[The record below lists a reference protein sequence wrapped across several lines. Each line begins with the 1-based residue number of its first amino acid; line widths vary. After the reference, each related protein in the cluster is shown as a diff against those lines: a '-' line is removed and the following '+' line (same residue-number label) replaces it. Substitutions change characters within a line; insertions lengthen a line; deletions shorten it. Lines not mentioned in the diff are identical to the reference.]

1 MRDLKLEFRCTRS
14 SSKYEF
20 ELFVIKPSI
29 RSNEF
34 SMFIDSKYIT
44 SVFFGNKKN
53 SILHFKSTYG
63 LFFNKFKRGSNV
75 YHKNIVVLI

>member
-1 MRDLKLEFRCTRS
+1 MRDLKLEFRCIR

-20 ELFVIKPSI
+20 ELFVIKPLI

-75 YHKNIVVLI
+75 YHKNILVLI